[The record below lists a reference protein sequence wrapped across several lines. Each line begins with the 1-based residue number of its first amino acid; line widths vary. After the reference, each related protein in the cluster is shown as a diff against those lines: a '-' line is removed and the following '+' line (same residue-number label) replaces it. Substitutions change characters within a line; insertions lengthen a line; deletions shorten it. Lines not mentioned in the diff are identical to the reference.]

1 MSNSLTHGPP
11 LDILDRTIFGGRNAG
26 CPTLAER
33 LPSLKPR
40 LHAFGRIHESHD
52 VVLKAWNPLASE
64 TSSGKGPLRS
74 SILNGT
80 SRLKKTI
87 FGRWKGSQGDDP
99 LEAADGKGDIASVM
113 AAPSILA
120 AAPESSSVTPSNGS
134 GDGNSLWIPQ
144 LPTSVRVPSLSLS
157 ARVRSPSG
165 QGPDSG
171 VVETVLVN
179 AANAPMGPR
188 ARNSEGRQVQFG
200 EGPFSPVIVD
210 LMD

>member
-1 MSNSLTHGPP
+1 
-11 LDILDRTIFGGRNAG
+11 
-26 CPTLAER
+26 
-33 LPSLKPR
+33 
-40 LHAFGRIHESHD
+40 
-52 VVLKAWNPLASE
+52 VVLKAWKPLGPSE
-64 TSSGKGPLRS
+64 TSGGKGPLRS

-99 LEAADGKGDIASVM
+99 LEAADGKGAIASVM
-113 AAPSILA
+113 VAPSILA
-120 AAPESSSVTPSNGS
+120 AAPVSSPVTPSNES
-134 GDGNSLWIPQ
+134 GDGNSPQ
-144 LPTSVRVPSLSLS
+144 LPTSVRLPSLSLS

-165 QGPDSG
+165 QGPNSFDSG
-171 VVETVLVN
+171 VVETVFVN

-210 LMD
+210 LID